1 MTVNSTK
8 RKAQV
13 VVNPHPIQSRT
24 VKSFA
29 HGLNFYKLFWIFF
42 VGCFLGVVIETL
54 YCLVTRHHFES
65 RQGLIYGPFNLVYGV
80 GALAMTLGL
89 YWLRGKRDLWVFLGG
104 FVIGSAFEYICS
116 LVQELLFGTVS
127 WKYDHMPLNLNGRI
141 NVLYSMFWGIL
152 ALLWVKN
159 LFPLMTRLIEKIPN
173 SVGKVLTWVL
183 LVFMILNTVIS
194 AVAVARWTARASGVP
209 PANAVE
215 EFLDR
220 HYTDE
225 KMTWVYP
232 NMMPAKV

>member
-104 FVIGSAFEYICS
+104 FVIGSAFEYMQPRS
-116 LVQELLFGTVS
+116 GALVRHG
-127 WKYDHMPLNLNGRI
+127 
-141 NVLYSMFWGIL
+141 
-152 ALLWVKN
+152 
-159 LFPLMTRLIEKIPN
+159 
-173 SVGKVLTWVL
+173 
-183 LVFMILNTVIS
+183 FMEI
-194 AVAVARWTARASGVP
+194 
-209 PANAVE
+209 
-215 EFLDR
+215 
-220 HYTDE
+220 
-225 KMTWVYP
+225 
-232 NMMPAKV
+232 

>member
-1 MTVNSTK
+1 
-8 RKAQV
+8 
-13 VVNPHPIQSRT
+13 
-24 VKSFA
+24 
-29 HGLNFYKLFWIFF
+29 
-42 VGCFLGVVIETL
+42 
-54 YCLVTRHHFES
+54 
-65 RQGLIYGPFNLVYGV
+65 
-80 GALAMTLGL
+80 
-89 YWLRGKRDLWVFLGG
+89 
-104 FVIGSAFEYICS
+104 
-116 LVQELLFGTVS
+116 
-127 WKYDHMPLNLNGRI
+127 MPLNLNGRI
-141 NVLYSMFWGIL
+141 NVMYSMFWGIL

-194 AVAVARWTARASGVP
+194 AVAVARWTARDSGVP

>member
-1 MTVNSTK
+1 MVNTQKRRINVMTDS
-8 RKAQV
+8 R
-13 VVNPHPIQSRT
+13 PIRT
-24 VKSFA
+24 RTEKSFA
-29 HGLNFYKLFWIFF
+29 SGLNFYKLFWIFF

-65 RQGLIYGPFNLVYGV
+65 RQGLIYGPFNLVYGL

-116 LVQELLFGTVS
+116 FVQEILFGTVS

-141 NVLYSMFWGIL
+141 NVMYSMFWGLL

-173 SVGKVLTWVL
+173 SVGKVLTWILV
-183 LVFMILNTVIS
+183 VFMALNTVIS
-194 AVAVARWTARASGVP
+194 AVAVARWTARDEGNP
-209 PANAVE
+209 PANAFE
-215 EFLDR
+215 QFLDR
-220 HYTDE
+220 HYTDDL
-225 KMTWVYP
+225 MTMVYP
-232 NMMPAKV
+232 NMMPAKE